1 MLARQLEV
9 LRIRLSQEQLNLL
22 FKHFMNDDNNNETNI
37 RKLKEVFN
45 RWENTGKLN

>member
-9 LRIRLSQEQLNLL
+9 LRIRLNQAQLNLL